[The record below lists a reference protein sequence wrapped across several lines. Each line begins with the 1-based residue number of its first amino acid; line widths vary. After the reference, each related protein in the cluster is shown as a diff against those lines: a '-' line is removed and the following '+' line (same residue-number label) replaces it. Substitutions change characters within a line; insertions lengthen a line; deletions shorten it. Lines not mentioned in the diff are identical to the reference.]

1 MDFSNTFFLVM
12 FGCGLLFALVALGFM
27 VREAFSRGGGEIGGW
42 ELRGATRRIAAVAR
56 TTLAEGLRAKVAS
69 GFALVMLISI
79 PVFWHNAEGDGTVKG
94 QLQMFITYSLGLA
107 AFLLSL
113 MTILFACRSLSVEI
127 ASRQIYA
134 VATKPI
140 PRWQILAGKW
150 VGVMSLN
157 VLLLAA
163 AVVMTGVGT
172 RLLVSRFKA
181 DLRHELTTY
190 GKFKPGEA
198 ERAAAALDRVRG
210 VGKPGPESPV
220 VYAMAEAVGRTP
232 QEIVEAMILL
242 PEPTRIN
249 LRRFDEVRRQVLT
262 ARYAAQMP
270 PPNLDEEVERE
281 YARLREQ
288 EALPE
293 GWSDRQIRKQLDR
306 ELFTSYATVP
316 FGVSKTWVLQG
327 AAVQADADFLMSV
340 RFKLEVAAQLPP
352 FPLPGGGQIEEDT
365 VLCAWGVGDPTKPT
379 HYVLVDAFPV
389 RAMREFE
396 IPVNCVEPDGTI
408 RIEFANLDPRQV
420 DIIFDLP
427 KALEVLYRV
436 GSFEGNLFRGFLAI
450 LIELACLTSFGV
462 LASTFLSFPSGSAM
476 LIILYV
482 IMISMP
488 FVLESL
494 ALTEDYTPANMQDL
508 KFFLRKY
515 TIDGLNW
522 VISVGDCDPVEKLGD
537 GRAIGWGVLGANFA
551 KYVVLKSGVVM
562 LAALAVLR
570 RRELAAVIV

>member
-1 MDFSNTFFLVM
+1 M
-12 FGCGLLFALVALGFM
+12 FGCGALFALVALGF
-27 VREAFSRGGGEIGGW
+27 VLRQAFSRGAGEIGGW

-69 GFALVMLISI
+69 GFALLILISI
-79 PVFWHNAEGDGTVKG
+79 PVFWYNAEGDGTVKG
-94 QLQMFITYSLGLA
+94 QLQMFITYSLGLT

-113 MTILFACRSLSVEI
+113 LTILFACRSLSVEI

-134 VATKPI
+134 IATKPI

-150 VGVMSLN
+150 VGVMTLN
-157 VLLLAA
+157 ILLLAA
-163 AVVMTGVGT
+163 AVLMTGIGT
-172 RLLVSRFKA
+172 RLLVSRFKS
-181 DLRHELTTY
+181 DLHRELTTY
-190 GKFKPGEA
+190 AKYKPAEA
-198 ERAAAALDRVRG
+198 DRAVAALDQVRG
-210 VGKPGPESPV
+210 IGRPGPESPV
-220 VYAMAEAVGRTP
+220 VYAIAEALGRTP
-232 QEIVEAMILL
+232 QQVVESLLLL

-262 ARYAAQMP
+262 ARFAVNVKP
-270 PPNLDEEVERE
+270 PDLREEVERQ
-281 YARLREQ
+281 YQRLRERD
-288 EALPE
+288 ALPE
-293 GWSDRQIRKQLDR
+293 DWSDRQIREQLDR

-316 FGVSKTWVLQG
+316 FGISKTWVMQG
-327 AAVQADADFLMSV
+327 PVVGKDPDFLMSV

-352 FPLPGGGQIEEDT
+352 VPLPGGGLIEEDT
-365 VLCAWGVGDPTKPT
+365 ILCAWGVGDPSKPS
-379 HYVLVDAFPV
+379 YYAIVDAFPA

-396 IPVNCVEPDGTI
+396 VPVNCVEPDGKI
-408 RIEFANLDPRQV
+408 RVEFANIDPRQV

-436 GSFEGNLFRGFLAI
+436 GSFEANLFRGFLAI

-508 KFFLRKY
+508 KFQVRKF
-515 TIDGLNW
+515 TIDALNW
-522 VISVGDCDPVEKLGD
+522 AISIGDCNPVDKLGD
-537 GRAIGWGVLGANFA
+537 GRAIGWWTLGENFV
-551 KYVVLKSGVVM
+551 KYVVLKSSVLMLVAVV
-562 LAALAVLR
+562 VFR
-570 RRELAAVIV
+570 RRELASVIV